1 VSTETYKQPYDRM
14 ILVVVFLLL
23 GLGTIMLYS
32 ASSIIG
38 AERYGSSSFF
48 LQKHAIRLF
57 FGLIVMFVMMRF
69 DYHLLRKYSPLLF
82 MGSIL
87 LLLFTLGFYWSRG
100 INTPA
105 RWLPLG
111 FFSLQTSDIAKF
123 TIVVYL
129 AAYISQ
135 RQDAMREFKHGLLPA
150 ILMIGLCVGLIVVQ
164 PDFSTAVTI
173 GMIAFFLL
181 YLGRAKVWHLLAI
194 LAVFA
199 VVAASVVMTSPYK
212 RARVETFLHP
222 QSDVSDSGYQ
232 IKQSLVSLGNGGL
245 LGMGLGDSYE
255 KNLFLPEPH
264 TDFIFA
270 IIGEELGF
278 IGTTIVLFLFLL
290 LFLQSLRIARQAPDL
305 FGMYLAAG
313 LSVTIFLYAALHAG
327 VVTGVFPTT
336 GLPLPFMSYGG
347 SQLVTS
353 LGCIGVILN
362 ISRQRTVTGE
372 QGGVWA

>member
-1 VSTETYKQPYDRM
+1 MSTETYKQPYDRM